1 MIENGIID
9 FDKVLYFTLKNSSI
23 RGRFVKLDKAINS
36 ILKRHDYT
44 LPVSLCLADALS
56 SCCCIG
62 SLLKFNGYFTIQ
74 ASGKEKLKTMLADYS
89 NNGEIRGYVNYDK
102 NALNGIKK
110 DASID
115 QLMHDGHL
123 AFTAIESKS
132 NKRYQGIIPVQK
144 GSFSKC
150 IDYYFKKS
158 EQTNS
163 EIICFS
169 ELSNKTYISSAILI
183 QATPEE
189 LNDTSENQLNLFEEA
204 SLFLKSLNKS
214 EVLSRQISME
224 NILYKLFHSFEVRV
238 QKEITIKDNCRC
250 SLDRVKKT
258 LLNIS
263 NAELDELTFSDG
275 RLEVICEFCKNLT
288 KFSRQDLFS
297 IRKSIN
303 S

>member
-1 MIENGIID
+1 MIENGIIN
-9 FDKVLYFTLKNSSI
+9 FDKVLHFTLKNSSI
-23 RGRFVKLDKAINS
+23 RGRFVKLDKTINN
-36 ILKRHDYT
+36 ILKRHDYAF
-44 LPVSLCLADALS
+44 PVSLCLADVLS

-89 NNGEIRGYVNYDK
+89 TKGEIRGYANYDK

-115 QLMHDGHL
+115 QLMHKGHL
-123 AFTAIESKS
+123 AFSAIESKS

-144 GSFSKC
+144 GSFSIS

-158 EQTNS
+158 EQINS

-169 ELSNKTYISSAILI
+169 EFSNKTYISSAILI
-183 QATPEE
+183 QVTPEE
-189 LNDTSENQLNLFEEA
+189 LDNISENQINLFEEA

-214 EVLSRQISME
+214 ELLSRQISME
-224 NILYKLFHSFEVRV
+224 NILYKLFHSFEVRT

-250 SLDRVKKT
+250 SLDKVKNT
-258 LLNIS
+258 LFNIS

-275 RLEVICEFCKNLT
+275 SLEVICEFCKNLT
-288 KFSRQDLFS
+288 KLSRQDLFS

>member
-1 MIENGIID
+1 MIENGVIN
-9 FDKVLYFTLKNSSI
+9 FDKVLHFTLKNSSI
-23 RGRFVKLDKAINS
+23 RGRFVKLDKTINN
-36 ILKRHDYT
+36 ILKRHDYA

-89 NNGEIRGYVNYDK
+89 NNGEIRGYANYDK
-102 NALNGIKK
+102 NALKGINK
-110 DASID
+110 DAPID
-115 QLMHDGHL
+115 QLMNNGHL
-123 AFTAIESKS
+123 AFTAIETKR
-132 NKRYQGIIPVQK
+132 NKRYQGIIPLQK

-158 EQTNS
+158 EQLNS

-169 ELSNKTYISSAILI
+169 EFSNKTYISSAILI

-189 LNDTSENQLNLFEEA
+189 LNDTSENQLNFFEEA
-204 SLFLKSLNKS
+204 RLFLKSLNKS
-214 EVLSRQISME
+214 ELLSRQISME
-224 NILYKLFHSFEVRV
+224 NILFNLFHSFEVRV

-250 SLDRVKKT
+250 SLDRVKNT

-263 NAELDELTFSDG
+263 DSELEELTCSDG
-275 RLEVICEFCKNLT
+275 KLEIICEFCKNLT
-288 KFSRQDLFS
+288 MLSRQDLFS